1 MAVSLQVVGVVAFY
15 MVAALVMVFV
25 NKIVLNSTPNLP
37 TLFMFFQSVMTVL
50 LLNLTALFTSHVK
63 IPTFDMATAKK
74 LTPVI
79 LVDAAGFIFNALC
92 LRDVEA
98 AFYQIAR
105 GLVLPLTI
113 AVVALS
119 SSTRPSLPVIG
130 CAAIVTGGFLTGT
143 SFSQNLPEQ
152 SIPTPLALIYGFLSS
167 LSIAL
172 HAVLVKSSLPHVGG
186 SSTMLSYWSNFG
198 SAVLL
203 GLLALL
209 NGEIWSFWLMINRDG
224 GKLWDWNTFLW
235 GNLVTG
241 VFGFLISVAGILSVK
256 VTSPVTHMFSSA
268 ARSGI
273 QVFLGVKLFGDIFTT
288 QRAASVVTILTGTLL
303 YTYIKSRETPAPASP
318 QGPTQRNTSSSIRM
332 NDIEGQGLLS
342 EKDKDVEA
350 SRQ

>member
-1 MAVSLQVVGVVAFY
+1 MQVTGVVAFY

-37 TLFMFFQSVMTVL
+37 TLFMFFQSIMTVL
-50 LLNLTALFTSHVK
+50 LLNFTALFTSHVK
-63 IPTFDMATAKK
+63 IPSFEVSTAKK
-74 LTPVI
+74 LAPVI

-105 GLVLPLTI
+105 GLQLPLTI
-113 AVVALS
+113 AVAALAS
-119 SSTRPSLPVIG
+119 QSKPTLPVIG
-130 CAAIVTGGFLTGT
+130 CATIVTFGFFIGT
-143 SFSQNLPEQ
+143 SFSANLPDR
-152 SIPTPLALIYGFLSS
+152 SVPTPLALFYGFLSS

-186 SSTMLSYWSNFG
+186 SSTMLSYWSNAG

-209 NGEIWSFWLMINRDG
+209 NGEVWSFWLMINNQG
-224 GKLWDWNTFLW
+224 GIVWDWGTFLW

-241 VFGFLISVAGILSVK
+241 VFGFLISIAGILSVK

-273 QVFLGVKLFGDIFTT
+273 QVFLGVRLFGDVFTT
-288 QRAASVVTILTGTLL
+288 QRAASVVVIIGGTLL
-303 YTYIKSRETPAPASP
+303 FTYIKSCEASPPASASV
-318 QGPTQRNTSSSIRM
+318 QPTTQQSSSHIQM
-332 NDIEGQGLLS
+332 KDIESQQQLLS
-342 EKDKDVEA
+342 EKDRDQ
-350 SRQ
+350 S